1 MKKKNKCYL
10 KDILIHLKND
20 SRFSIFEVII
30 IVFISILFGIII
42 GYIITYTNTNINLLR
57 SSSGVKDIINTYD
70 IILDNY
76 YKKVDEDKL
85 SQAAISGMINSLDD
99 PNSLFMNSSATSE
112 FNDYI
117 DGEFV
122 GIGVTVEYDG
132 EYNRIIKVN
141 KNSPAYKAG
150 IKKDDLILNVDGKDC
165 KGLYGKS
172 LTKLIKGRKGT
183 KVVLDIKRDNIEKT
197 FTIVREVIEQEN
209 VYRKFLEYDD
219 INVGYLKIDIF
230 SDNIYKQFNKSLIKL
245 EDKKINY
252 LIIDLRDNA
261 GGSLKET
268 KKILSLFFDKNTVL
282 YRLKSRDSSV
292 KKIYSTTNIN
302 RDYPVIFLVNKSTAS
317 ASEVMVSC
325 FKDNY
330 KNVTIIGEVTYG
342 KGTVQRTK
350 TLNSGTSVKYTTE
363 TWLTSRGKSIN
374 NKGIKPDYN
383 IELDDSYY
391 SNKSMDN
398 DTQFQKAIEIIKK
411 SR

>member
-10 KDILIHLKND
+10 KDILIDLKND

-165 KGLYGKS
+165 KGLYGKR
-172 LTKLIKGRKGT
+172 LTKLIK
-183 KVVLDIKRDNIEKT
+183 
-197 FTIVREVIEQEN
+197 
-209 VYRKFLEYDD
+209 
-219 INVGYLKIDIF
+219 
-230 SDNIYKQFNKSLIKL
+230 
-245 EDKKINY
+245 
-252 LIIDLRDNA
+252 
-261 GGSLKET
+261 
-268 KKILSLFFDKNTVL
+268 
-282 YRLKSRDSSV
+282 
-292 KKIYSTTNIN
+292 
-302 RDYPVIFLVNKSTAS
+302 
-317 ASEVMVSC
+317 VS
-325 FKDNY
+325 
-330 KNVTIIGEVTYG
+330 
-342 KGTVQRTK
+342 
-350 TLNSGTSVKYTTE
+350 
-363 TWLTSRGKSIN
+363 
-374 NKGIKPDYN
+374 
-383 IELDDSYY
+383 
-391 SNKSMDN
+391 
-398 DTQFQKAIEIIKK
+398 
-411 SR
+411 